1 MKNNKQKLITF
12 GVVISVFLIFWST
25 QMDLPEDGP
34 PAFGPP
40 FLAEDENQLSLFVV
54 GDSDFKMEMLREKGL
69 HYSSAS
75 MQKVDS
81 LEDAQ
86 LDHPGLEIESAPA
99 YLVFNTRELEYKTY
113 ELDDLIRYLKKSK
126 EKQ

>member
-1 MKNNKQKLITF
+1 MKKDKQKLITL
-12 GVVISVFLIFWST
+12 GVTIAIILIFWST
-25 QMDLPEDGP
+25 QIDLPEDGP

-54 GDSDFKMEMLREKGL
+54 GDSDFEMEMLREEGV

-75 MQKVDS
+75 IQKVGS

-86 LDHPGLEIESAPA
+86 LDYPVLEIESAPA

-113 ELDDLIRYLKKSK
+113 DADDLIRYLKKSK

>member
-1 MKNNKQKLITF
+1 MKSDKQKLITL
-12 GVVISVFLIFWST
+12 GVIIAIILVFWST
-25 QMDLPEDGP
+25 QMDLPEDGQ

-54 GDSDFKMEMLREKGL
+54 GDSDFEMEMLREEGL
-69 HYSSAS
+69 YYSSAS

-113 ELDDLIRYLKKSK
+113 DVDDLMKYLKKSK